1 MQCHA
6 IVLDTRST
14 THTSA
19 SNPYTRVMHIE
30 RGKSED
36 NTELKERKAD
46 NFVYLRTGAGNEYYC
61 LCLIRTAAAAAIL
74 GRKRQRNKTQS
85 TSRVLAQQRSTINST
100 RWYLVYGR
108 GTKRIYAVWSS
119 EHLDNLTSPTAPSK
133 TRSYTA
139 AAEPSA
145 TRALSSEPGPG
156 CSRHHL
162 EHPTSPTIHYFFVVK
177 VDHRRA
183 NTEPIMK
190 SPQGWPSPPD
200 CDGQQEQ
207 QQYLDTRPI
216 PWVPAPGKSSF
227 AYHTPTTRLR
237 TPGTW

>member
-1 MQCHA
+1 MPG
-6 IVLDTRST
+6 TST
-14 THTSA
+14 TACVS
-19 SNPYTRVMHIE
+19 
-30 RGKSED
+30 
-36 NTELKERKAD
+36 
-46 NFVYLRTGAGNEYYC
+46 FV
-61 LCLIRTAAAAAIL
+61 
-74 GRKRQRNKTQS
+74 
-85 TSRVLAQQRSTINST
+85 QQLQQQYSVVNGI
-100 RWYLVYGR
+100 
-108 GTKRIYAVWSS
+108 GTKRSLQVEFSHNSAAPSIVPVGTWYTAVEQNAYVVWSS

-133 TRSYTA
+133 PRSYTT

-162 EHPTSPTIHYFFVVK
+162 EHPTSPTIHYFVVK
-177 VDHRRA
+177 DDHRRA